1 MLSDNQLEVGFC
13 TTEHQSPCPGVQEI
27 FQKLYHRLVQPLSP
41 TSACKLTERDCAKI
55 LTKLKQNNSHC
66 SSLDISSQKVISYS
80 AIHSS
85 GISIFWSC
93 FWGKK
98 TVQIKVMKKSKHQ
111 CFRLTSIM
119 NNSEML
125 IKHKQHFTCLKKCK
139 YNKCI
144 QHWWKKAFIVLIP
157 LPWNCTGHQGT
168 LSQVSGASSSVFL
181 PWDNR

>member
-27 FQKLYHRLVQPLSP
+27 FQKLYHRLVQPLSS

-85 GISIFWSC
+85 GISIFLVLFLRKENSAN
-93 FWGKK
+93 KSHEE
-98 TVQIKVMKKSKHQ
+98 IKAPVFPFDINH
-111 CFRLTSIM
+111 
-119 NNSEML
+119 E
-125 IKHKQHFTCLKKCK
+125 QH
-139 YNKCI
+139 
-144 QHWWKKAFIVLIP
+144 
-157 LPWNCTGHQGT
+157 
-168 LSQVSGASSSVFL
+168 
-181 PWDNR
+181 